1 MIDPPSPIQRTSLPT
16 IRPPGVRT
24 VAFTC
29 LITHRV
35 VPSALQ
41 QVGEPGA
48 FMGEK
53 TTRLLVAL
61 PVEDVPFGGGD
72 VEVSCQADRFG
83 FLAPWFSPR
92 GELFQHLVF
101 HFLSSLRRGPA
112 GEIKAANDN
121 ATGAGHDDSAFLI
134 GAAQACFQHFNGR
147 AGPNGGAAVARL
159 FGGVPDHVPPGRI
172 GPWCREIFRKRS
184 NLLQQNDLRSDLL
197 QDLRKSFLESAS
209 ETVHIP
215 RHQPHVGGIMRSD

>member
-1 MIDPPSPIQRTSLPT
+1 MVDECFEVQLICRLFSSVDLKIDCHGRVVRHTETVFSVNVRSRTFQLRGVVEEPVIDPPSPIQCSSLSS

-24 VAFTC
+24 VAFTR

-72 VEVSCQADRFG
+72 VEVSCQADRLG
-83 FLAPWFSPR
+83 FLAPWFGPR
-92 GELFQHLVF
+92 GELFQHPVF
-101 HFLSSLRRGPA
+101 DFLSSL
-112 GEIKAANDN
+112 
-121 ATGAGHDDSAFLI
+121 
-134 GAAQACFQHFNGR
+134 
-147 AGPNGGAAVARL
+147 
-159 FGGVPDHVPPGRI
+159 
-172 GPWCREIFRKRS
+172 
-184 NLLQQNDLRSDLL
+184 
-197 QDLRKSFLESAS
+197 
-209 ETVHIP
+209 
-215 RHQPHVGGIMRSD
+215 

>member
-1 MIDPPSPIQRTSLPT
+1 MVDECFEVKLICRLFSSVDLKIDCHGGVVRHAETVFSVDNRARTLALGCVVEEPVIDPPSPIQRTSLPA

-72 VEVSCQADRFG
+72 VEISCQADRFG

-92 GELFQHLVF
+92 GELSQHLVF
-101 HFLSSLRRGPA
+101 DFLSSL
-112 GEIKAANDN
+112 
-121 ATGAGHDDSAFLI
+121 
-134 GAAQACFQHFNGR
+134 
-147 AGPNGGAAVARL
+147 
-159 FGGVPDHVPPGRI
+159 
-172 GPWCREIFRKRS
+172 
-184 NLLQQNDLRSDLL
+184 
-197 QDLRKSFLESAS
+197 
-209 ETVHIP
+209 
-215 RHQPHVGGIMRSD
+215 